1 MYGVNHINDFFK
13 LDKKRWVEI
22 SKEGADYFKA
32 FPLADDPDFLK
43 LSAPHQRFVMA
54 YTLKDLAGFHLYD
67 CYKFAFNLFGEGRK
81 MKHCSIGGSRLQQIP
96 AIKKLLEKIDWMRV
110 EAMGFAASR
119 IIEEET
125 ALAYSDITD
134 FLDADGL
141 FAGNLKDLPGPV
153 RRTIKEFEIV
163 TTVNSDGEE
172 LRKYK
177 LKLWD
182 KGASLSRMQKVKG
195 MHTENLNVSGGTTNL
210 SIKADADPKE
220 AADIYK
226 QMLQKQE

>member
-1 MYGVNHINDFFK
+1 MYGINHLKSFFK
-13 LDKKRWVEI
+13 LEKARWKEI
-22 SKEGADYFKA
+22 SDAGTDYFKA

-43 LSAPHQRFVMA
+43 LKVEHQRFLMA
-54 YTLKDLAGFHLYD
+54 YTLKDLAGFHEYD
-67 CYKFAFNLFGEGRK
+67 CYKFAYNLFDENRTVINMSVSTTRLK
-81 MKHCSIGGSRLQQIP
+81 KHPIV
-96 AIKKLLEKIDWMRV
+96 KKLMEKIDWMRI
-110 EAMGFAASR
+110 EAMGFTAQR

-141 FAGNLKDLPGPV
+141 FSGNLKNLPGPV

-172 LRKYK
+172 IRKYK